1 MVLSYYFLTK
11 APVLNYDSIIILMR
25 SATYFGKYNPFTK
38 FVLMKQRI
46 DIMGILNLTPDSF
59 YAPSRLLKEDGNPDA
74 EAVVARAQAMV
85 ADGATVLD
93 LGACSTR
100 PGFTDVGAEEEW
112 RRLGP
117 VLRPLRDAL
126 PDVILSIDTYQPEV
140 VRRVFDAIGPFW
152 VNDVSARP
160 DMICAAASL
169 GLPYIAMHGFT
180 KPDGRGRM
188 ADAVFR
194 FFEAFAEEAERKG
207 LEEWMVDPGFGFGK
221 TLEQNYEVF
230 RDLEQLQSFG
240 RRILVGISRKSMI
253 YKLLGCTPDEA
264 LPATQALHLAA
275 LDRGASIL
283 RVHDVLEASR
293 TVAIWRALKNPS
305 VSVSSQHENS

>member
-1 MVLSYYFLTK
+1 
-11 APVLNYDSIIILMR
+11 
-25 SATYFGKYNPFTK
+25 
-38 FVLMKQRI
+38 MKQRI

-180 KPDGRGRM
+180 EPDGRGGMSAGRATYPQVPWSETGRQTTPDTAPESGM

-230 RDLEQLQSFG
+230 RDLERLQSFG